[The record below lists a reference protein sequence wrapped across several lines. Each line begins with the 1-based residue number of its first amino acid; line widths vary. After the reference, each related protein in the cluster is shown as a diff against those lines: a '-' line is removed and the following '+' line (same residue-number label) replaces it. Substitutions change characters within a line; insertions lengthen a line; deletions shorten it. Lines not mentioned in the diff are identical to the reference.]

1 MTDWPEPRNP
11 TQLLQSLAYRVE
23 KLEQEMT
30 ELRVTRRTEAPTF
43 TPEEHYLE
51 AERLLAADPTRMSE
65 IGMTWTLA
73 RAQIH
78 ATLATYRSSR

>member
-30 ELRVTRRTEAPTF
+30 EHPRSPRKSTTWKLNASS
-43 TPEEHYLE
+43 L
-51 AERLLAADPTRMSE
+51 PTRP
-65 IGMTWTLA
+65 A
-73 RAQIH
+73 CP
-78 ATLATYRSSR
+78 RSA